1 MEKADAKV
9 VYEKNK
15 PEKFTNFEL
24 LQKKVE
30 VLEETVD
37 NIVGILRANNIIRVE
52 EIEAEYFDDDKVFSE
67 LEEENGK

>member
-24 LQKKVE
+24 LQKEVE
-30 VLEETVD
+30 LLRENVD
-37 NIVGILRANNIIRVE
+37 KIVGILEANDIYKNER
-52 EIEAEYFDDDKVFSE
+52 IEAEYFDYDQVFKRLDE
-67 LEEENGK
+67 

>member
-30 VLEETVD
+30 VLEETD